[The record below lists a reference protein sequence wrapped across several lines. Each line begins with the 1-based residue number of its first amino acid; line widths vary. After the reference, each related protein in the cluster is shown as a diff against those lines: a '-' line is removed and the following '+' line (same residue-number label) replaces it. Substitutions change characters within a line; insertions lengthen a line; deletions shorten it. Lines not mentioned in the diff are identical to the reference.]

1 MKGSNFTKIVLYHGL
16 LEIFRHFRSSY
27 SIKYLN
33 SCCCNLR
40 SMWKPRWRH
49 LIIRRNS
56 FSSFSRSFPSAKEG
70 KICFLQ
76 LFLVFWPVRFG
87 LLFSENNRNKQK
99 NERFEKMQN
108 PVKRKG
114 IRNVWQ
120 VNSPKWWNLCLP
132 QNYDLLNK
140 R

>member
-87 LLFSENNRNKQK
+87 LLFSENNWNKQK
-99 NERFEKMQN
+99 NERFEKIQN
-108 PVKRKG
+108 LVERKG
-114 IRNVWQ
+114 IRNFWQ
-120 VNSPKWWNLCLP
+120 VNSTRWWNLYLH

-140 R
+140 K